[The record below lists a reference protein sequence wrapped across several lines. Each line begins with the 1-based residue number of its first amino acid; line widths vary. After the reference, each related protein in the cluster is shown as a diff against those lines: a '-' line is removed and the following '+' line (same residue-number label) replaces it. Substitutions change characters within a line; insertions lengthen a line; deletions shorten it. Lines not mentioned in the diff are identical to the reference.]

1 MKKLTGK
8 ELATKVQTL
17 IKKGFGLSASAIEC
31 GYYSEGHKDNKIPA
45 TTPFTRELLKAA
57 GFEFPGGA
65 RGSAMGECCKRHEHG
80 NSCLIANASQG
91 FEPSTRR

>member
-8 ELATKVQTL
+8 ELSAKVQSL

-31 GYYSEGHKDNKIPA
+31 GYYSEGPNDNKIPA

-65 RGSAMGECCKRHEHG
+65 RCSAIGDIVNVM
-80 NSCLIANASQG
+80 
-91 FEPSTRR
+91 ST